1 MANWVR
7 TSTGASVSGA
17 GAHSNSE
24 WTALHNQVDNLFEA
38 QDLFIVDG
46 FIHVQTD
53 TDDLCGV
60 RLMVLPEEMVT
71 GDFTETVPEENS
83 PLIKYSWWCSRGPL
97 PYRIR
102 SKILVPP
109 QHKVWFT
116 IWKEVGSTLTQ
127 VNVGARVLVV
137 AKG

>member
-1 MANWVR
+1 MANWIR
-7 TSTGASVSGA
+7 FSASNSITTV
-17 GAHSNSE
+17 GAHANNE
-24 WTALHNQVDNLFEA
+24 ITDIHNQSDNIFED

-46 FIHVQTD
+46 FVHIQTD

-60 RLMVLPEEMVT
+60 RLLVIPEEMTTSNISDVT
-71 GDFTETVPEENS
+71 PQENS

-102 SKILVPP
+102 SIIRIPP
-109 QHKVWFT
+109 QHEVWIT
-116 IWKEVGSTLTQ
+116 SWKEQGANATVI
-127 VNVGARVLVV
+127 NVGARFLIV